1 MGITEI
7 VRGNGDDAPP
17 RTGARIAWFVAIWA
31 LSTTVFFFG
40 AASLLHLIVPR

>member
-7 VRGNGDDAPP
+7 VQGNGDDAPP
-17 RTGARIAWFVAIWA
+17 RTGARIAWFVAIWS
-31 LSTTVFFFG
+31 LSTCAFFG

>member
-17 RTGARIAWFVAIWA
+17 RTGARIAWFVAIWS
-31 LSTTVFFFG
+31 LSTCVFLG

>member
-17 RTGARIAWFVAIWA
+17 RTGTRIAWFIAIWS
-31 LSTTVFFFG
+31 LSTAVFFG